1 MENFDLLILGSGPA
15 GLTAALYALRYNLTV
30 GIIGGIPGGLMMES
44 HKICNWPG
52 ENEVVGYELANKMKE
67 QVKQQGAKFIF
78 DFVEEILPDNEAWIV
93 KTKAGKEFKSKFV
106 IYALGTQHKH
116 LGLAAE
122 DKFIGKGVAYCATC
136 DAMFYKG
143 KITAV
148 IGGGNS
154 AMTAALYLADICPKV
169 YLINKR
175 ADLKGDIVWL
185 NKVKE
190 KENIVYIPN
199 NNVIDL
205 TGEEKLEKIILQTEF
220 LGQTEI
226 NVDGLFIEI
235 GLEPNTVLF
244 KTIGGELDE
253 KNHIKVAQDMS
264 TNLKNIFAAGD
275 VTNGSNNFRQV
286 LTAAAEGAIAAD
298 SVFKEFSKR

>member
-78 DFVEEILPDNEAWIV
+78 DFVEEILPDNEEWIA
-93 KTKAGKEFKSKFV
+93 KTKTGKEFRSKFV

-116 LGLAAE
+116 LGLSAE
-122 DKFIGKGVAYCATC
+122 EKFIGKGVAYCATC

-143 KITAV
+143 KVTAV

-190 KENIVYIPN
+190 KENIIYISN
-199 NNVIDL
+199 NNVVDL
-205 TGEEKLEKIILQTEF
+205 IGEEKLEKIILQTEF

-226 NVDGLFIEI
+226 AVDGLFIEI
-235 GLEPNTVLF
+235 GLEPNTTLL
-244 KTIGGELDE
+244 KSIGGELDE